1 MTAVPGVVLAALA
14 LLGGLVGALI
24 DTGLCQPS
32 MGRSRRRA
40 TALVAGT
47 SVMFAAFALRFGTTA
62 QLPAYLFLL
71 GVGVAAAAIELD
83 ERPVPDSVVLPAYVI
98 GPMLLMPAGA
108 SNPTWLPAG
117 RALAGMLAL
126 GAIYFALIVAF
137 PTGMGLGDV
146 KLAGF
151 AGVYLGWLS
160 WAAVLIGAVGS
171 LVLVGVIGG
180 GVAKQP
186 RHRIRAAAFGA
197 SVVAAAVIAV
207 FVAVPLDAWY
217 GSLVTA

>member
-1 MTAVPGVVLAALA
+1 M
-14 LLGGLVGALI
+14 
-24 DTGLCQPS
+24 
-32 MGRSRRRA
+32 R
-40 TALVAGT
+40 
-47 SVMFAAFALRFGTTA
+47 
-62 QLPAYLFLL
+62 
-71 GVGVAAAAIELD
+71 
-83 ERPVPDSVVLPAYVI
+83 
-98 GPMLLMPAGA
+98 AGA

-117 RALAGMLAL
+117 RALAGMVAL
-126 GAIYFALIVAF
+126 GAIYFALVVAC

-171 LVLVGVIGG
+171 LVLVCVIGG
-180 GVAKQP
+180 AMVNRP

-207 FVAVPLDAWY
+207 FVAVPLNAWY